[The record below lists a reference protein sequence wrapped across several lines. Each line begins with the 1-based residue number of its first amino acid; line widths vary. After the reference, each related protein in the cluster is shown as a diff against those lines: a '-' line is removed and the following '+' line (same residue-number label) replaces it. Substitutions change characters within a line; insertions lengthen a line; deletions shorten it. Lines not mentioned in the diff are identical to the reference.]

1 MHAVCLHRRLPEAED
16 EGRDG
21 GREAAEHVRLDWVDS
36 RVHKPRAAMIQV
48 ETGQEIRR
56 RASNIKLEQGGHLWV
71 QELSDRAKPVGW
83 MTGMTAPKFSPG
95 PEPALSR
102 PRSRKLGLEERLIG
116 DVLDERIC
124 LPGLTCF
131 FVSCRAS

>member
-1 MHAVCLHRRLPEAED
+1 MRAARA
-16 EGRDG
+16 G
-21 GREAAEHVRLDWVDS
+21 GRLRNMSGSTGLTAESTASCGHDPGRNGARD
-36 RVHKPRAAMIQV
+36 KK
-48 ETGQEIRR
+48 
-56 RASNIKLEQGGHLWV
+56 SNIKLEHGGHLWV
-71 QELSDRAKPVGW
+71 QELSDGAKPVGW
-83 MTGMTAPKFSPG
+83 MTGMTAPKFSPS

-131 FVSCRAS
+131 LSRLLKYA